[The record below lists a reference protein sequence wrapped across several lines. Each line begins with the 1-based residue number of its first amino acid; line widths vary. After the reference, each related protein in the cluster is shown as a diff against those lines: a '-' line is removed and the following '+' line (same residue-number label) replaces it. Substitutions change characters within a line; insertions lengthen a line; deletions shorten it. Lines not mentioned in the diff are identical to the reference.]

1 MTPRPRLAYLPT
13 MRAPLVAP
21 SILACDFGWLAREIT
36 RVEAAGADW
45 IHVDVMDGNFVPNI
59 TIGPAVVA
67 AARAATA
74 LPIDVHL
81 MIETPDHYL
90 EDFARAGA
98 SLLSVHAEA
107 TTRLYRTVQRIR
119 ELGVSPAVA
128 LNPGS
133 PLELVMEVLGEVDMV
148 LLMTVEPGFGG
159 QRFIPSVLGKVKRLR
174 DVLDARGLTPRVE
187 VDGGIDR
194 TTAGTVAAAGADVL
208 VAGTAVFGAPDC
220 TEAIAALRGAAGQG
234 AR

>member
-1 MTPRPRLAYLPT
+1 

-21 SILACDFGWLAREIT
+21 SILACDFGSLAREIA

-45 IHVDVMDGNFVPNI
+45 IHVDVMDGHFVPNL
-59 TIGPAVVA
+59 TIGPGVVA
-67 AARAATA
+67 AARTATS
-74 LPIDVHL
+74 LPLDVHL
-81 MIETPDHYL
+81 MIETPERFI
-90 EDFARAGA
+90 EDFARSGA
-98 SLLSVHAEA
+98 SILTVHAEA
-107 TTRLYRTVQRIR
+107 TTSLWRTVQRIR
-119 ELGVSPAVA
+119 ELGVKPAVA

-159 QRFIPSVLGKVKRLR
+159 QRFIPSVTGKVRRLR
-174 DVLDARGLTPRVE
+174 DVLDARGLEIHVE

-194 TTAGTVAAAGADVL
+194 TTAGLAAAAGADVL
-208 VAGTAVFGAPDC
+208 VAGTAVFGAPDRA
-220 TEAIAALRGAAGQG
+220 EAIVAIREAARQG

>member
-1 MTPRPRLAYLPT
+1 

-21 SILACDFGWLAREIT
+21 SILACDFGWLAREIG

-45 IHVDVMDGNFVPNI
+45 IHVDVMDGHFVPNL
-59 TIGPAVVA
+59 TIGPGVVA

-74 LPIDVHL
+74 LPLDVHL
-81 MIETPDHYL
+81 MIDAPDRYL
-90 EDFARAGA
+90 EGFARAGA
-98 SLLSVHAEA
+98 TMLTVHAEA
-107 TTRLYRTVQRIR
+107 TTSLWRTVQRIR
-119 ELGVSPAVA
+119 ELGVRPGVA

-159 QRFIPSVLGKVKRLR
+159 QRFIPSVTGKVRRLR
-174 DVLDARGLTPRVE
+174 DVLDARGLETHVE

-194 TTAGTVAAAGADVL
+194 TTAGAAAGAGADVL
-208 VAGTAVFGAPDC
+208 VAGTAVFGAPDFA
-220 TEAIAALRGAAGQG
+220 EAIAALREAARQG

>member
-1 MTPRPRLAYLPT
+1 
-13 MRAPLVAP
+13 MRATLVAP
-21 SILACDFGWLAREIT
+21 SILASDFGWLAREIA
-36 RVEAAGADW
+36 RAEAAGADW
-45 IHVDVMDGNFVPNI
+45 IHVDVMDGHFVPNL

-74 LPIDVHL
+74 LPLDVHL
-81 MIETPDHYL
+81 MIEAPERFID
-90 EDFARAGA
+90 DFARAGA
-98 SLLSVHAEA
+98 STLTVHAEA
-107 TTRLYRTVQRIR
+107 TTSLWRTLQRIR
-119 ELGVSPAVA
+119 ELGVRPAVA

-133 PLELVMEVLGEVDMV
+133 PLELVMEVLGEVNMV

-159 QRFIPSVLGKVKRLR
+159 QRFIQSVMGKVRRLR
-174 DVLDARGLTPRVE
+174 DVLDARGLEAHVE

-194 TTAGTVAAAGADVL
+194 TTAGVAAAAGADVL

-220 TEAIAALRGAAGQG
+220 AEAIAAIREAARQG